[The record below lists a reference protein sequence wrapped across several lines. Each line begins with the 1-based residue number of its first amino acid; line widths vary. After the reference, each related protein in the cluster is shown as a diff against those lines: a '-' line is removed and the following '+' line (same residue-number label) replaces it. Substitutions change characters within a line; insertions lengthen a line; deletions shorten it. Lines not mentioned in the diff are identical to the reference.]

1 MSDILAQI
9 GARLGQEFKSLSTGV
24 SNSDSYKEI
33 TYNSSGDVSV
43 ITQWEDNTKTVLVE
57 TKTLSYT
64 SGILTGISVTDENGN
79 TSLTQNLG
87 YDSSFNLASITKN
100 YA

>member
-9 GARLGQEFKSLSTGV
+9 GARLGQEFKSLSSSASV
-24 SNSDSYKEI
+24 SDSYKEI
-33 TYNSSGDVSV
+33 AYNSSGNVSV
-43 ITQWEDNTKTVLVE
+43 ITQWEDNTKAVLIE

-64 SGILTGISVTDENGN
+64 GGVLTGISVTDANGN
-79 TSLTQNLG
+79 TSLTQTLG
-87 YDSSFNLASITKN
+87 YDSSSNLAQITKN